1 MMRRGLKNRISA
13 GAGILLALLLCLS
26 GISVRAAWSDFGLPE
41 SGQGSVSLTLAYE
54 KDDAGQRS
62 RVAVAGVGFRV
73 YQLWTLA
80 SDGSARVQA
89 PFGEL
94 LREEDLAGDEWKEPA
109 GVAPSES
116 VRKLAWDLAEL
127 AEGQE
132 AAVYA
137 ITGASDSQGRTKL
150 AKLPFGAYLFVP
162 VNQAGDVTKVVTRGD
177 GSREEYTVAPFL
189 LTVPVRADSPGA
201 PAYQTEVEAFV
212 KLSVWVKEVPPTT
225 EPPTEPVTEPPTTT
239 TEPPTTTT
247 EAVTEPPTTPA
258 AETTPVP
265 TTTAGLE
272 QEEETEPDTDP
283 DEWGTWPPGWEEET
297 EDVQPDS
304 TPVSESPTE
313 TPPETEMTTSA
324 EQMEESTTVAAT
336 STIPDIPK
344 PDTGDHT
351 DLMPWV
357 LLLSAGLAGCLGLL
371 LFAKKKEA

>member
-1 MMRRGLKNRISA
+1 M
-13 GAGILLALLLCLS
+13 LALLLCLS

-54 KDDAGQRS
+54 QDDAGQRS

-73 YQLWTLA
+73 YQLWTLS
-80 SDGSARVQA
+80 SDGSARVQT

-116 VRKLAWDLAEL
+116 VRKLACDLAEL

-137 ITGASDSQGRTKL
+137 ITRASDSQGQTKL
-150 AKLPFGAYLFVP
+150 TKLPFGAYLFVP

-189 LTVPVRADSPGA
+189 LTVPVRADSPGT

-212 KLSVWVKEVPPTT
+212 KLSVWVKEVPPAT

-239 TEPPTTTT
+239 TE
-247 EAVTEPPTTPA
+247 APTTPA
-258 AETTPVP
+258 P
-265 TTTAGLE
+265 TTE
-272 QEEETEPDTDP
+272 EEEEETEETDP
-283 DEWGTWPPGWEEET
+283 DEWGSWPPGWEEET
-297 EDVQPDS
+297 DDVQPDS
-304 TPVSESPTE
+304 TPVSEPPTE
-313 TPPETEMTTSA
+313 ESETESEAVT
-324 EQMEESTTVAAT
+324 ESVADT
-336 STIPDIPK
+336 STVPVIDK
-344 PDTGDHT
+344 PDTGDNT
-351 DLMPWV
+351 DFMPWA
-357 LLLSAGLAGCLGLL
+357 LLLAAGMAGCLGLL
-371 LFAKKKEA
+371 MYVRKKETARKS